1 LQKAGNEENMNI
13 IFDKICIRNAVASD
27 CGQLAAWWNDG
38 KVMVHAGFPKGIA
51 TKGRNAASRNKIQR

>member
-1 LQKAGNEENMNI
+1 MNI